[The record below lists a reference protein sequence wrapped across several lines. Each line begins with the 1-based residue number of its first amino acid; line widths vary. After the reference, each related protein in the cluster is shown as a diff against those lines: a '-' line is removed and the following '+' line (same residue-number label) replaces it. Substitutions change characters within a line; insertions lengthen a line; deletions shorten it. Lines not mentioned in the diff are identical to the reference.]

1 VHAIYRLAAAVVAGL
16 AGAEVVGLAGAAGMV
31 VAGAL
36 VTAAVTAA
44 TVALTVALTVSLAFD
59 TLALTLSFLDKCLNI
74 RKAPTTI
81 NAISKRD
88 NSVAGL
94 AKGAAPP
101 NKLKFLK
108 LIIFNY
114 IFFFN

>member
-1 VHAIYRLAAAVVAGL
+1 VAGL
-16 AGAEVVGLAGAAGMV
+16 AGAEVVGLAGAEVVGLAGTV